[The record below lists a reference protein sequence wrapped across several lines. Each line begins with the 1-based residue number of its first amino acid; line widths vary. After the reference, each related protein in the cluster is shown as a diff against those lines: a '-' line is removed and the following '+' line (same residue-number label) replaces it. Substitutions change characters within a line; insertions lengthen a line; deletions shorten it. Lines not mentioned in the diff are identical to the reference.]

1 MINVLSALYNTKGAY
16 FERINKPRQRLCWNN
31 ALKSMINKY
40 LSTQRA
46 RLQFLQGRVLEL
58 MGDASAP
65 TVLKQAAMK
74 RDELLGKK
82 ASTTAGTLTF
92 GAFDDVV
99 PFDAR

>member
-1 MINVLSALYNTKGAY
+1 MFVDG
-16 FERINKPRQRLCWNN
+16 E
-31 ALKSMINKY
+31 
-40 LSTQRA
+40 RA

-74 RDELLGKK
+74 RDELLGKE

-92 GAFDDVV
+92 GAFDDIV
-99 PFDAR
+99 PFDAG